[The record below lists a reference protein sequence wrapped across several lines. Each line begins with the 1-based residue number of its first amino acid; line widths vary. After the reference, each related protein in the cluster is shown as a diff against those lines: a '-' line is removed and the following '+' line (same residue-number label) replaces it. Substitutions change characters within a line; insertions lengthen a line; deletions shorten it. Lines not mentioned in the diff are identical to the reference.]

1 MRHLVI
7 MLAAVWFAACG
18 SFTPDGDCID
28 DFDCEPDQVC
38 GLGGVCL
45 LCENCQRGVVST
57 CLVPAYPQAYPPDS
71 VRLESRSDRDCL
83 IYIYRCQGGFTEY
96 RYDRL
101 NDRRCFDPNFRVEAD
116 GCGLES

>member
-1 MRHLVI
+1 MRIFGLI
-7 MLAAVWFAACG
+7 LLGMLSGCG
-18 SFTPDGDCID
+18 SVTPDGDCLD

-38 GLGGVCL
+38 GSDGICL
-45 LCENCQRGVVST
+45 LCDNCHRGVVGT
-57 CLVPAYPQAYPPDS
+57 CLVPAYPQPRPPDS

-83 IYIYRCQGGFTEY
+83 IYVYRCDGNFTEY

-101 NDRRCFDPNFRVEAD
+101 NDRRCFDPNFRVEED